1 LIATT
6 QHSLPHE
13 ITRRLLT
20 NVFQDEETRAN
31 KQSELDKFAQEINV
45 ELARSADDG
54 ESLALADYV
63 SSEIDQLKKYINRKE
78 TETERIINSSTKFIR
93 AIGAADQ
100 TPQNTQNASDTP
112 GEESSDSKGEEE
124 QAADVDDTEMMDV

>member
-1 LIATT
+1 
-6 QHSLPHE
+6 
-13 ITRRLLT
+13 
-20 NVFQDEETRAN
+20 
-31 KQSELDKFAQEINV
+31 
-45 ELARSADDG
+45 
-54 ESLALADYV
+54 
-63 SSEIDQLKKYINRKE
+63 LKKYINRKE